1 VKRGKNYH
9 HWRRKSLPRSVLV
22 ASAMYPTAPTKPRLE
37 EYASDTGPSYP
48 NVGIAKSVKKR
59 NVIIL
64 RRKLGS
70 AELMR
75 RDASRKGVTLEQR
88 KGTLV

>member
-1 VKRGKNYH
+1 
-9 HWRRKSLPRSVLV
+9 
-22 ASAMYPTAPTKPRLE
+22 MYPTAPTKPRLE
-37 EYASDTGPSYP
+37 EFVSNMGPSYP
-48 NVGIAKSVKKR
+48 NVRIAKSVKR
-59 NVIIL
+59 RSVIIL

-75 RDASRKGVTLEQR
+75 RGASRKGVTLEQR